1 MNVLIV
7 EDELHTAK
15 LLQEIIEESSD
26 FKVLEIIDSVV
37 DAVQYLMKHQS
48 NLDLMFFDIQLTDG
62 LSFEIFN
69 HVDIVVPIIF
79 CTAYED
85 YALNAIKNNGIDYV
99 LKPFKDEEI
108 HSALKKYQSFK
119 KQLQEPNSPARFQTN
134 KQVQRNFLTQY
145 RDKTIIIKSEEV
157 ALFFISHDIVY
168 LMTHKGDK
176 YPLYKSLDFIESV
189 CDSKN
194 FYRIN
199 RQMIIHRDAIV
210 SFQDYFNRKLI
221 LDLSVSAEDLPI
233 VSRLKVSEF
242 KNWLKK

>member
-26 FKVLEIIDSVV
+26 FKVLEIIGAVV
-37 DAVQYLMKHQS
+37 DTVQYLMKHQS

-69 HVDIVVPIIF
+69 HIDIVTPIIF
-79 CTAYED
+79 CTAYDD

-108 HSALKKYQSFK
+108 HSALKKYQRLK
-119 KQLQEPNSPARFQTN
+119 KQLQESNRPTRFQTN
-134 KQVQRNFLTQY
+134 TQIQRNFLAQY
-145 RDKTIIIKSEEV
+145 REKTIIIKSAEV
-157 ALFFISHDIVY
+157 ALFFTSHDVVY
-168 LMTHKGDK
+168 LMTYKGEK
-176 YPLYKSLDFIESV
+176 YPLFKSLDYIESV
-189 CDSKN
+189 CDTEN

-221 LDLSVSAEDLPI
+221 LDLYVSTEEQAI
-233 VSRLKVSEF
+233 VSRLKVSAF